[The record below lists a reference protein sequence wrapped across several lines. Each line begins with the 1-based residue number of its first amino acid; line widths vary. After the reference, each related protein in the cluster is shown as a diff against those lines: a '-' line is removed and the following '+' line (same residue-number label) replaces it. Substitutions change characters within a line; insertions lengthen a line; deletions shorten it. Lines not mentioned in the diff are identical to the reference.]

1 MIRVQLLL
9 NHPCIRDRLEP
20 FEAIAIRKSMTSQ
33 FRPEIAGLRAI
44 AVLGVVLFH
53 LKIPGVAG
61 GFAGVDIFFVISGY
75 LITRNILSD
84 LDADGFTFANFYVR
98 RTRRI
103 FPALIFTVLVTY
115 IVAAL
120 WCSPLMFLDIAKE
133 ATHALLSIAN
143 IQYWRESHQ
152 YFAPNSDDLALLHFW
167 SLSLEE
173 QFYLA
178 WPLLIVAARKYGVTF
193 GAIAV
198 ASLASFLASIVVS
211 RTDASA
217 VFFLAPFRIYEF
229 GCGALILFVE
239 PRVKLGPASA
249 NILSGAGVA
258 GVVASVLVLRS
269 DMPYPAIASLLPCLG
284 AAATILAGSETFAA
298 RLLVVRPMM
307 AVGAMSYSL
316 YLCHWPIIFFARFI
330 VGDGVD
336 TAIGSVALLASM
348 LVVASAMY
356 VLIERRFIQS
366 PGVPAV
372 SFAKNAAVLVVVV
385 LPLAVLTHL
394 TFLQRGFLWRLPA
407 AQLQTLHLQEFPGSA
422 DLGGTEGPVG
432 VQFLGDSLM
441 GQYAYGMKPILREL
455 HLDYQA
461 AGGPGCPM
469 LYGVTSSN
477 PARREFCR
485 AARDHALEQIEG
497 NTLPIVFTQ
506 LWRLYDDA
514 SIDVDTPEAAALPP
528 VKDSYRK
535 LQLAL
540 RPTVEK
546 LVAEGHRVLLVGAQV
561 DPGCPIDQP
570 RLLPGPLP
578 HAPQA
583 PCPVIGRSV
592 ADQSVA
598 PIDQILAGARDSS
611 PDRVA
616 LLRPVDY
623 FCDVACPVTKDGL
636 WLYTS
641 RIHLSL
647 AGSDYMVSRSRDAL
661 LRFFRNE
668 RS

>member
-1 MIRVQLLL
+1 
-9 NHPCIRDRLEP
+9 
-20 FEAIAIRKSMTSQ
+20 MTSQ
-33 FRPEIAGLRAI
+33 LRPEIAGLRAI

-53 LKIPGVAG
+53 LKIPGFSG

-84 LDADGFTFANFYVR
+84 LDARDFSFANFYIR
-98 RTRRI
+98 RMRRI
-103 FPALIFTVLVTY
+103 FPALIVTVLVTY

-152 YFAPNSDDLALLHFW
+152 YFAPNSDELALLHCW

-178 WPLLIVAARKYGVTF
+178 WPLFIVAARKYGITF
-193 GAIAV
+193 GAVAV
-198 ASLASFLASIVVS
+198 ASLASLLASIVVS

-217 VFFLAPFRIYEF
+217 VFFLTPFRIYEF
-229 GCGALILFVE
+229 GCGAVLLVVE
-239 PRVKLGPASA
+239 PRVKLGPAAA

-258 GVVASVLVLRS
+258 SVVVSVLMLRS
-269 DMPYPAIASLLPCLG
+269 DMPYPAIATLLPCLG
-284 AAATILAGSETFAA
+284 AAATILAGGQTFAS
-298 RLLVVRPMM
+298 RLLVVRPMT
-307 AVGAMSYSL
+307 AVGAISYSL
-316 YLCHWPIIFFARFI
+316 YLVHWPIIFFARFI

-336 TAIGSVALLASM
+336 AAIGAMVLLASM
-348 LVVASAMY
+348 LVVASAIH
-356 VLIERRFIQS
+356 VLVERRFIQTRGE
-366 PGVPAV
+366 PGP
-372 SFAKNAAVLVVVV
+372 SLAKNAAVFAAVM
-385 LPLAVLTHL
+385 LPLVALTHL

-407 AQLQTLHLQEFPGSA
+407 ARLQTLHLQEFPGNA

-432 VQFLGDSLM
+432 VQFLGDSLI
-441 GQYAYGMKPILREL
+441 GQYAYGMKPIMREL

-461 AGGPGCPM
+461 AGGPGCPI
-469 LYGVTSSN
+469 LYRVTASN

-485 AARDHALEQIEG
+485 AARDHALEQIG
-497 NTLPIVFTQ
+497 RNTLPVVYTQ

-514 SIDVDTPEAAALPP
+514 AIDVDTSEAAALPP
-528 VKDSYRK
+528 LAGSYKK

-540 RPTVEK
+540 RPTIEK

-583 PCPVIGRSV
+583 PCPVISRST
-592 ADQSVA
+592 ADQSVT
-598 PIDQILAGARDSS
+598 PIDQVLAGVRDSW

-623 FCDVACPVTKDGL
+623 FCDAACPVTRDGL

-661 LRFFRNE
+661 LRFFRND

>member
-1 MIRVQLLL
+1 
-9 NHPCIRDRLEP
+9 
-20 FEAIAIRKSMTSQ
+20 MTSQ

-53 LKIPGVAG
+53 LKIPGFSG

-84 LDADGFTFANFYVR
+84 LDAGGFSFANFYIR

-103 FPALIFTVLVTY
+103 FPALVVTVLVTY

-152 YFAPNSDDLALLHFW
+152 YFAPNSDELALLHSW

-178 WPLLIVAARKYGVTF
+178 WPLVIVAARKYGVAFST
-193 GAIAV
+193 IAV
-198 ASLASFLASIVVS
+198 ASLASLLASIIVS
-211 RTDASA
+211 WSDASA
-217 VFFLAPFRIYEF
+217 VFFLTPFRIYEF

-239 PRVKLGPASA
+239 PRMRLGPAAA
-249 NILSGAGVA
+249 NVLSGAGLV

-269 DMPYPAIASLLPCLG
+269 DMPYLAVAVLVPCAG
-284 AAATILAGSETFAA
+284 AAAAILAGSETFAS
-298 RLLVVRPMM
+298 RLLVVRPMT
-307 AVGAMSYSL
+307 AVGAISYSL

-336 TAIGSVALLASM
+336 TAIGIIALLASM

-356 VLIERRFIQS
+356 VFVERRFIQA
-366 PGVPAV
+366 PGEPAL
-372 SFAKNAAVLVVVV
+372 SFSKTSAVFAAVI
-385 LPLAVLTHL
+385 LPLVALTHL

-407 AQLQTLHLQEFPGSA
+407 AQLQTMHLQEFPGNA

-441 GQYAYGMKPILREL
+441 GQYAYGMKPIMREL

-485 AARDHALEQIEG
+485 AARDHALEQIG
-497 NTLPIVFTQ
+497 HNTLPVVFTQ

-514 SIDVDTPEAAALPP
+514 SINVDTPEAAALPA
-528 VKDSYRK
+528 VAGSYRK

-583 PCPVIGRSV
+583 PCPVISRSA
-592 ADQSVA
+592 ADQSVT
-598 PIDQILAGARDSS
+598 PIDQILAGVRDSW
-611 PDRVA
+611 PNRIA

-623 FCDVACPVTKDGL
+623 FCDVECPVTRDGL

-647 AGSDYMVSRSRDAL
+647 AGSDYMVSRSKDAL
-661 LRFFRNE
+661 LRFFRNK
-668 RS
+668 RG

>member
-1 MIRVQLLL
+1 
-9 NHPCIRDRLEP
+9 
-20 FEAIAIRKSMTSQ
+20 MTSQ

-53 LKIPGVAG
+53 LKVPGFSG

-75 LITRNILSD
+75 LITRSILSD
-84 LDADGFTFANFYVR
+84 LDAGSFTFANFYIR

-103 FPALIFTVLVTY
+103 CPALIVTVLLTY
-115 IVAAL
+115 VAAAL

-143 IQYWRESHQ
+143 IQYWREQHQ
-152 YFAPNSDDLALLHFW
+152 YFAPNSDELALLHGW

-178 WPLLIVAARKYGVTF
+178 WPLLIVAARKYGVAF

-198 ASLASFLASIVVS
+198 ASLASLVAAIVVS

-217 VFFLAPFRIYEF
+217 VFFLTPFRIYEF
-229 GCGALILFVE
+229 GCGALILLVE
-239 PRVKLGPASA
+239 PRVKPGAAAA
-249 NILSGAGVA
+249 NILSGAGLA
-258 GVVASVLVLRS
+258 AVVASVLMLRS
-269 DMPYPAIASLLPCLG
+269 DVPYLAVAALLPCLG
-284 AAATILAGSETFAA
+284 AAAVILAGSRTVAA
-298 RLLVVRPMM
+298 RLLVIRPMM
-307 AVGAMSYSL
+307 AVGAISYSL
-316 YLCHWPIIFFARFI
+316 YLCHWPIIFFARFV

-336 TAIGSVALLASM
+336 TAIGTGALLAAM
-348 LVVASAMY
+348 LVVASEMY
-356 VLIERRFIQS
+356 VLVERRFIQAR
-366 PGVPAV
+366 GGPAL
-372 SFAKNAAVLVVVV
+372 SFAKSSAVFAAVV
-385 LPLAVLTHL
+385 LPLVALTHL

-407 AQLQTLHLQEFPGSA
+407 AQLQTMHLQEFPGNA
-422 DLGGTEGPVG
+422 DLGGTEGPIG

-441 GQYAYGMKPILREL
+441 GQYAYGMKPIMREL
-455 HLDYQA
+455 HLAYQA

-469 LYGVTSSN
+469 LVGVTSSN

-485 AARDHALEQIEG
+485 AARDRALEQIG
-497 NTLPIVFTQ
+497 HNTLPVVFTQ

-514 SIDVDTPEAAALPP
+514 AINVDTLEAGAPP
-528 VKDSYRK
+528 AVTGSYRK

-540 RPTVEK
+540 RPTIEK
-546 LVAEGHRVLLVGAQV
+546 LVMEGHRVLLVGAQV

-583 PCPVIGRSV
+583 PCPVISRST
-592 ADQSVA
+592 AAQSVT
-598 PIDQILAGARDSS
+598 PIDQILAGIRDSW

-623 FCDVACPVTKDGL
+623 FCDAECPVTRDGL

-647 AGSDYMVSRSRDAL
+647 AGSDYMVSRSKDAL
-661 LRFFRNE
+661 LRFFRNT

>member
-1 MIRVQLLL
+1 
-9 NHPCIRDRLEP
+9 
-20 FEAIAIRKSMTSQ
+20 MTSQ
-33 FRPEIAGLRAI
+33 FRSEIAGLRAI

-53 LKIPGVAG
+53 LKIPGVSG

-84 LDADGFTFANFYVR
+84 LDGGDFTFANFYIR

-103 FPALIFTVLVTY
+103 FPALIVTVLVTY
-115 IVAAL
+115 VAAAL

-143 IQYWRESHQ
+143 IQYWREQQQ
-152 YFAPNSDDLALLHFW
+152 YFAPNSDELALLHCW

-178 WPLLIVAARKYGVTF
+178 WPLVIVAARKYRVTF
-193 GAIAV
+193 GAIAA
-198 ASLASFLASIVVS
+198 ASLASLLASIVVS
-211 RTDASA
+211 RSNASA
-217 VFFLAPFRIYEF
+217 VFFLTPFRIYEF
-229 GCGALILFVE
+229 GCGALILYVE
-239 PRVKLGPASA
+239 RRVKLGPAVA
-249 NILSGAGVA
+249 EIVSGAGVA
-258 GVVASVLVLRS
+258 GVLVSLLMLQS
-269 DMPYPAIASLLPCLG
+269 DMPYLAVATLLPCVG
-284 AAATILAGSETFAA
+284 AAAAILAGGQTFAA
-298 RLLVVRPMM
+298 RLLVIRPMM
-307 AVGAMSYSL
+307 AVGAISYSL
-316 YLCHWPIIFFARFI
+316 YLVHWPIIFFARFI

-336 TAIGSVALLASM
+336 TAIGTMALLASM

-356 VLIERRFIQS
+356 ALVERRFIRP
-366 PGVPAV
+366 PGEPAPG
-372 SFAKNAAVLVVVV
+372 FATNAVVFAAVV
-385 LPLAVLTHL
+385 LPLVALTHL

-407 AQLQTLHLQEFPGSA
+407 AQLQTMHLQEFPGNA

-441 GQYAYGMKPILREL
+441 GQYAYGMKPILRDL

-461 AGGPGCPM
+461 AGGPGCPI
-469 LYGVTSSN
+469 LYGVTASN

-485 AARDHALEQIEG
+485 AARDHALEQIG
-497 NTLPIVFTQ
+497 RNTLPVVFTQ

-514 SIDVDTPEAAALPP
+514 SINVDSPEASALPP
-528 VKDSYRK
+528 LTGSYRK

-540 RPTVEK
+540 RPTIEK

-583 PCPVIGRSV
+583 PCPAISRSTADRSV
-592 ADQSVA
+592 R
-598 PIDQILAGARDSS
+598 PIDQILAGIRDNW

-623 FCDVACPVTKDGL
+623 FCDAECPVTRNGL

-647 AGSDYMVSRSRDAL
+647 VGSDYMVSRSKDAL

-668 RS
+668 RG

>member
-1 MIRVQLLL
+1 
-9 NHPCIRDRLEP
+9 
-20 FEAIAIRKSMTSQ
+20 MTSQ

-53 LKIPGVAG
+53 LKIPSFSG

-75 LITRNILSD
+75 LITRNVLSD
-84 LDADGFTFANFYVR
+84 LDADAFTFANFYIR

-103 FPALIFTVLVTY
+103 FPALIATVLVTY
-115 IVAAL
+115 AVAAL

-143 IQYWRESHQ
+143 VQYWRELQQ
-152 YFAPNSDDLALLHFW
+152 YFAPNSDELALLHCW

-178 WPLLIVAARKYGVTF
+178 WPLVIVAARKCGVAF

-198 ASLASFLASIVVS
+198 ASLASLLASIVVS

-217 VFFLAPFRIYEF
+217 VFFLTPFRIYEF

-239 PRVKLGPASA
+239 SRVKLVPATANTLSA
-249 NILSGAGVA
+249 AGLA
-258 GVVASVLVLRS
+258 AVVVSVLVLRS
-269 DMPYPAIASLLPCLG
+269 DMPNLAIATLLPCVG
-284 AAATILAGSETFAA
+284 TAATILAGSQTLASQ
-298 RLLVVRPMM
+298 LLVIRPMA
-307 AVGAMSYSL
+307 AVGAISYSL
-316 YLCHWPIIFFARFI
+316 YLVHWPIIFFARFI

-336 TAIGSVALLASM
+336 TAIGIMALLASM
-348 LVVASAMY
+348 LVAASAVH
-356 VLIERRFIQS
+356 VLVERRFIQA
-366 PGVPAV
+366 PGEPAP
-372 SFAKNAAVLVVVV
+372 SLAKNAAVFASVM
-385 LPLAVLTHL
+385 LPLVALTHL

-407 AQLQTLHLQEFPGSA
+407 AQLETLHMQEFPGNA
-422 DLGGTEGPVG
+422 DFGGTEGPIG
-432 VQFLGDSLM
+432 VQFLGNSLM
-441 GQYAYGMKPILREL
+441 GQYAYGMKPIMREL

-485 AARDHALEQIEG
+485 AARDHALEQIG
-497 NTLPIVFTQ
+497 RNTLPVVFTQ

-514 SIDVDTPEAAALPP
+514 SINLDTPEASALPP
-528 VKDSYRK
+528 VAGSYRK

-540 RPTVEK
+540 RPTIER
-546 LVAEGHRVLLVGAQV
+546 LVTEGHRVLLVGAQV

-583 PCPVIGRSV
+583 PCPVISRST
-592 ADQSVA
+592 ADQSVT
-598 PIDQILAGARDSS
+598 PIDQILAGIRDSW

-623 FCDVACPVTKDGL
+623 FCDAECPVTRDGL

-647 AGSDYMVSRSRDAL
+647 AGSDYMVSRSKDAL
-661 LRFFRNE
+661 LRFFRNG